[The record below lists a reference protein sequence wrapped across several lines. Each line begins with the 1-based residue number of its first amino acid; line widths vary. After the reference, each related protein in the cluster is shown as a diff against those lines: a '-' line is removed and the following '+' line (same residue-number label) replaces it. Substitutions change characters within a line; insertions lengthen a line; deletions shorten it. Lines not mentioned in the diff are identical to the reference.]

1 MTAGFSDAD
10 VETLEHNGTRLV
22 RVHPRHDGA
31 HRDWFTRNTE
41 ALRAAM
47 YEHGAV
53 LVKRSGL
60 AEQAELAV
68 LAEEIGG
75 RTLEYNERSTP
86 RSRVTGKVYTSTEY
100 PADQTIAQHNEASYS
115 EAWPHNVFFFC
126 ALAAKAGGETPVA
139 DSAAVLDRLPAGLVE
154 RFAEHGVLYTR
165 TYRNGMGLSWQEGFQ
180 TDDKGQV
187 ESYCSDHNIQT
198 EWDGD
203 VLRTR
208 QRRPA
213 LMVHPVTGKRVWF
226 NQAHLFHVNALP
238 EDVREGLLELCGP
251 DGLPRNAY
259 YGDGSPI
266 TADEHAAITAAYEE
280 TTLAEEWSTG
290 DLMMVDN
297 ILTTHG
303 RRPFTGERK
312 VLVAMTQRTS

>member
-1 MTAGFSDAD
+1 MVETFTEAD
-10 VETLEHNGTRLV
+10 VETIEHNGTRLV
-22 RVHPRHDGA
+22 RVLPRHDGD
-31 HRDWFTRNTE
+31 HRAWFTRNNW
-41 ALRAAM
+41 ALRASM

-53 LVKRSGL
+53 MVKNSGL
-60 AEQAELAV
+60 AAQGELAV

-75 RTLEYNERSTP
+75 ITLDYNERSTP

-100 PADQTIAQHNEASYS
+100 PADQTIPQHNEASYS
-115 EAWPHNVFFFC
+115 TNWPHNVFFFC
-126 ALAAKAGGETPVA
+126 ALAAASGGETPVA
-139 DSAAVLDRLPAGLVE
+139 DSGAVLDRLPAGLVE
-154 RFAEHGVLYTR
+154 RFAERGVLYTR
-165 TYRNGMGLSWQEGFQ
+165 TYRKGMGLSWQEGFQ
-180 TDDKGQV
+180 TDDKGRV
-187 ESYCSDHNIQT
+187 ESYCRDNDIQT

-208 QRRPA
+208 QRRDA
-213 LMVHPVTGKRVWF
+213 VITHPVTGRKVWF

-238 EDVREGLLELCGP
+238 EDVREGLLELCGE

-259 YGDGSPI
+259 YGDGTPI
-266 TADEHAAITAAYEE
+266 TAEEHRAVTAAFEE

-303 RRPFTGERK
+303 RRPFTGDRK
-312 VLVAMTQRTS
+312 VLVAMTQRVS